1 MRHNVAHFFIFIYF
15 CSENGNY
22 VQFKPINMKKF
33 TLVIMALLALA
44 FNVKAQQFV
53 STEPANRNVILEEFT
68 GRNCQYCPDGHR
80 IANEIMASHPGRA
93 WAINVH
99 AGGYATTTYP
109 NFITPDGNTI
119 HGGFSIS
126 GYPSGVVNRST
137 AAGQSRSAWANL
149 SNTQLNQ
156 PSECNIAGR
165 VQINPD
171 TRMASITVEVYYTG
185 NSSADE
191 NYLTVAMLQDSILGS
206 QSGGSTWNPNQMIN
220 GQYVHMH
227 ILRDVITES
236 AWGEAISPTTQGT
249 LITKTYEYQIP
260 EVIGSPNGVDVI
272 LDHIF
277 FLAWVSERYQG
288 TATRPILTGC
298 ELEKTTM
305 TDEPIY
311 PIVTNVE
318 QAVSASCSQKQSF
331 SFEVS
336 NIGTDELTSL
346 KFNAEVG
353 NATKEFEWNGNLPSG
368 DKTMMDFDMDMPFGT
383 FTGHLNIVEA
393 NGVSFEYQSSLPAV
407 CEEWIDFEL
416 SEPTTTLKVYVIQDQ
431 WGEQITWDI
440 INSAGDIIG
449 QGGPY
454 QHLAGS
460 GSTQPNI
467 TSINDVPA
475 NDCYLFRIYD
485 NNGNGI
491 CCNYGNGYYQ
501 VKDGHGNVIFGG
513 EGNGDFGEMAS
524 QQFSLRTNTSVVTED
539 PRVLGY
545 NNALF
550 IGTIDGAADA
560 VGFEYYKLTDHIVHE
575 VEGELDGSVFTAN
588 VDVLEAGLMYSVKA
602 YALVG
607 NNKVYGAEKHFHT
620 WYEGVSELEN
630 SLKVYPNPA
639 SQVLNVEGSM
649 TSVEV
654 YNTVG
659 QCLLSK
665 QVNGNTQIDLSGFN
679 NGFYFLRVYNGGE
692 TVVRKF
698 SVNR

>member
-1 MRHNVAHFFIFIYF
+1 
-15 CSENGNY
+15 
-22 VQFKPINMKKF
+22 MKKF

-99 AGGYATTTYP
+99 AGGYAATTYP

-298 ELEKTTM
+298 ELEKTTIRHIE
-305 TDEPIY
+305 DKR
-311 PIVTNVE
+311 
-318 QAVSASCSQKQSF
+318 SAS
-331 SFEVS
+331 
-336 NIGTDELTSL
+336 
-346 KFNAEVG
+346 
-353 NATKEFEWNGNLPSG
+353 
-368 DKTMMDFDMDMPFGT
+368 
-383 FTGHLNIVEA
+383 
-393 NGVSFEYQSSLPAV
+393 
-407 CEEWIDFEL
+407 
-416 SEPTTTLKVYVIQDQ
+416 
-431 WGEQITWDI
+431 
-440 INSAGDIIG
+440 
-449 QGGPY
+449 
-454 QHLAGS
+454 
-460 GSTQPNI
+460 
-467 TSINDVPA
+467 
-475 NDCYLFRIYD
+475 
-485 NNGNGI
+485 
-491 CCNYGNGYYQ
+491 
-501 VKDGHGNVIFGG
+501 
-513 EGNGDFGEMAS
+513 
-524 QQFSLRTNTSVVTED
+524 
-539 PRVLGY
+539 
-545 NNALF
+545 
-550 IGTIDGAADA
+550 
-560 VGFEYYKLTDHIVHE
+560 
-575 VEGELDGSVFTAN
+575 
-588 VDVLEAGLMYSVKA
+588 
-602 YALVG
+602 
-607 NNKVYGAEKHFHT
+607 
-620 WYEGVSELEN
+620 
-630 SLKVYPNPA
+630 
-639 SQVLNVEGSM
+639 
-649 TSVEV
+649 
-654 YNTVG
+654 
-659 QCLLSK
+659 
-665 QVNGNTQIDLSGFN
+665 
-679 NGFYFLRVYNGGE
+679 
-692 TVVRKF
+692 
-698 SVNR
+698 